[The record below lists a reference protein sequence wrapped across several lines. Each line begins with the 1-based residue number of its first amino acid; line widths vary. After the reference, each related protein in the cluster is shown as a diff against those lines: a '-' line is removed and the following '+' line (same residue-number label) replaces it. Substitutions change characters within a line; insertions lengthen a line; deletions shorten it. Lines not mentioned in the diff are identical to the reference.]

1 MTNVANL
8 SKEQIEAMGYVD
20 FMALLNE
27 TNRPPGGKDAVRQL
41 VLNTFLN
48 ERSSVLDVGCNT
60 GYCTFE
66 IAHLARCNVTGL
78 DINENMIQSAQG
90 NLQSDLPEFQGKIRF
105 MVGDAQN
112 LPFDEGSFDLVMS
125 GGSTAF
131 VPDKQ
136 KALRE
141 YARVSRPWGFIGD
154 LCFFYHTDPPK
165 SVIDSINAL
174 LGITIE
180 VWGKDYWLDLQK
192 ACDLERYYE
201 YAQPVGYRTAQDVR
215 EYCKTMISN
224 AGFPEETLEVAER
237 KMASYMD
244 LFNENHKY
252 LSYGV
257 FISRKPLWKPQISLF
272 GE

>member
-1 MTNVANL
+1 MTNVADL
-8 SKEQIEAMGYVD
+8 SKAQIEEMGYVD

-41 VLNTFLN
+41 VLNTFLT
-48 ERSSVLDVGCNT
+48 ETSSVLDVGCNT

-78 DINENMIQSAQG
+78 DINENMIKTAQS
-90 NLQSDLPEFQGKIRF
+90 NLENDLPELRKKMKF
-105 MVGDAQN
+105 MAGDAEK
-112 LPFDEGSFDLVMS
+112 LPFGEGTFDLVMS

-136 KALRE
+136 KAIKE
-141 YARVSRPWGFIGD
+141 YARVCKPWGFVGD

-165 SVIDSINAL
+165 KVIDDINTL
-174 LGITIE
+174 LGTNIE
-180 VWGKDYWLDLQK
+180 VWGKDYWLNLQK
-192 ACDLERYYE
+192 KCDLERYYE
-201 YAQPVGYRTAQDVR
+201 YTQLVGYKTEKDVE
-215 EYCKTMISN
+215 EYCEIMITN
-224 AGFPEETLEVAER
+224 AGFPDETQKVGAK
-237 KMASYMD
+237 KMAAYMN
-244 LFNENHKY
+244 LFNKNHKY